1 MDARNFP
8 FFVPVVETPGPTEQR
23 PAFNGFAAE
32 VTASGGNQHR
42 QILAKLVVR
51 GVGFFVHR
59 ITQSVQATGTMS
71 VRACAVSPIP

>member
-8 FFVPVVETPGPTEQR
+8 FLVPVVEAFGATEER
-23 PAFNGFAAE
+23 PPFDWLGAE
-32 VTASGGNQHR
+32 VAASGGNQHR

-59 ITQSVQATGTMS
+59 ITQSVQATRTAS
-71 VRACAVSPIP
+71 VRASAVSPAP